1 MRRRAAAGDGAR
13 TGPNGPRRRKVCARD
28 RLGHHA
34 VVTESQLHVVFGTGS
49 LGLAVMRE
57 AKRRGHRVRGISRS
71 GKASLPA
78 GVESVRGDAS
88 DPASTREV
96 CKGADTVHVCAAP
109 AYTDWHLFPP
119 LQSSI
124 VEGAAAAG
132 ARLIS
137 SENVYP
143 YGRVDGPMTEDTP
156 LDPCSRKG
164 EIRAQMNRAL
174 LEAHAAGKVRVA
186 LARAPDYYGPA
197 ATATTIYGERV
208 FYPALRNKP
217 AQVFGKLDAL
227 HSLMY
232 VDDFAHGMVTL
243 GEREDGL
250 GRAWHLPCP
259 PPLTQRAMLE
269 LIFRAAGHAEP
280 KIQVL
285 PGFMTRL
292 LGWFIPIMRELAEMQ
307 YQWQRDYLFD
317 CSQFTAKFGAG
328 HVRPH
333 AETIVD
339 TLAWFR
345 ENPQSS

>member
-1 MRRRAAAGDGAR
+1 MSEA
-13 TGPNGPRRRKVCARD
+13 
-28 RLGHHA
+28 
-34 VVTESQLHVVFGTGS
+34 QLHVVYGTGS

-57 AKRRGHRVRGISRS
+57 AKRRGHRVRGVSRS
-71 GKASLPA
+71 GKAELPR
-78 GVESVRGDAS
+78 GVESRRGDAN
-88 DPASTREV
+88 DPASTREL
-96 CKGADTVHVCAAP
+96 CEGADAVHVCVAP
-109 AYTDWHLFPP
+109 AYTDWQRFPAM
-119 LQSSI
+119 QASI

-137 SENVYP
+137 SENVYV

-156 LDPCSRKG
+156 FNPCSRKG
-164 EIRAQMNRAL
+164 AIRVAMNQAL
-174 LEAHAAGKVRVA
+174 LDAHAAGKLRVA

-208 FYPALRNKP
+208 FYPALANKP
-217 AQVFGKLDAL
+217 AQVFGKIDAL
-227 HSLMY
+227 HSMMY

-243 GEREDGL
+243 GERDEGL
-250 GRAWHLPCP
+250 GRAWHLACP

-269 LIFRAAGHAEP
+269 LIFAAAGQAKP
-280 KIQVL
+280 KIQAL
-285 PGFMTRL
+285 PGFMTKL

-307 YQWQRDYLFD
+307 YQWERDYVFD
-317 CSQFTAKFGAG
+317 CSQFTAKFGAD

-345 ENPQSS
+345 DHPQP

>member
-1 MRRRAAAGDGAR
+1 MSE
-13 TGPNGPRRRKVCARD
+13 PRV
-28 RLGHHA
+28 
-34 VVTESQLHVVFGTGS
+34 HVVYGTGS

-57 AKRRGHRVRGISRS
+57 ATRRGHRVRGVSRS
-71 GKASLPA
+71 GKVALPA
-78 GVESVRGDAS
+78 GVELLRGDAS
-88 DPASTREV
+88 DPKSTREL
-96 CKGADTVHVCAAP
+96 CSGADVVHVCAAP
-109 AYTDWHLFPP
+109 AYTDWQRFPAM
-119 LQSSI
+119 QAAI

-137 SENVYP
+137 SENVYV
-143 YGRVDGPMTEDTP
+143 YGKVEGPMTEDTP
-156 LDPCSRKG
+156 IAPCSRKG

-174 LEAHAAGKVRVA
+174 LEAHQAGKLRVA
-186 LARAPDYYGPA
+186 LALAPDYYGPA

-208 FYPALRNKP
+208 FYPALQGKS

-243 GEREDGL
+243 GERDEGL
-250 GRAWHLPCP
+250 GRAWHLACP

-269 LIFRAAGHAEP
+269 LIFRAAGQPEA
-280 KIQVL
+280 KVQAM
-285 PGFMTRL
+285 PGFMVRV
-292 LGWFIPIMRELAEMQ
+292 LGWFIPILRELAEMQ
-307 YQWQRDYLFD
+307 YQWERDYLFD
-317 CSQFTAKFGAG
+317 CSQFTRVFGAD

-345 ENPQSS
+345 DHPPG